1 MDAIDRVLAQWQS
14 ERPQLDTLPMG
25 IMGRM
30 MRLIKHLE
38 TAVGELHKQH
48 GLKMGEFD
56 VLATLLRAG
65 APHQLTPSE
74 LLASMML
81 TSGAMTNR
89 LDKLEQKGLVTRVH
103 STADRRS
110 IEVKLSDQGLDL
122 INTLL
127 EEHVNIQHQ
136 LMATLTTEQQ
146 QALTALLRDWLGS
159 FEPVGGA

>member
-1 MDAIDRVLAQWQS
+1 MDAIDRVLAQWQA

-38 TAVGELHKQH
+38 AAVGELHKQH

-56 VLATLLRAG
+56 VLATLLRSG
-65 APHQLTPSE
+65 VPYQLTPSE
-74 LLASMML
+74 LLSSMML

-89 LDKLEQKGLVTRVH
+89 LDKLDQKGLITRVH

-110 IEVKLSDQGLDL
+110 IEVKLSEQGLLL
-122 INTLL
+122 INTLVQ
-127 EEHVNIQHQ
+127 EHVNIQQQ
-136 LMATLTTEQQ
+136 LTQSLSPQQQ
-146 QALTALLRDWLGS
+146 QALTLLLKQWLS
-159 FEPVGGA
+159 DFEAQE

>member
-1 MDAIDRVLAQWQS
+1 MDAIDRVLAQWQA

-38 TAVGELHKQH
+38 AAVGELHKQH

-56 VLATLLRAG
+56 VLATLLRSG
-65 APHQLTPSE
+65 APYQLTPSE
-74 LLASMML
+74 LLSSMML

-89 LDKLEQKGLVTRVH
+89 LDKLDQKGLITRVH

-110 IEVKLSDQGLDL
+110 IEVKLSEQGLLL
-122 INTLL
+122 INTLVQ
-127 EEHVNIQHQ
+127 EHVNIQQQ
-136 LMATLTTEQQ
+136 LTQSLSPQQQ
-146 QALTALLRDWLGS
+146 QALTLLLKQWLS
-159 FEPVGGA
+159 DFEAQE

>member
-30 MRLIKHLE
+30 MRLMKYLE
-38 TAVGELHKQH
+38 AGVAELHKSY

-65 APHQLTPSE
+65 EPHQLTPSE

-89 LDKLEQKGLVTRVH
+89 LDKLEQKGLISRVH

-110 IEVKLSDQGLDL
+110 IEVKLSDKGLKLISDL
-122 INTLL
+122 VH
-127 EEHVNIQHQ
+127 EHVNVQHQ
-136 LMATLTTEQQ
+136 LIAALTPEQQ
-146 QALTALLRDWLGS
+146 QALSVLLKDWLIS
-159 FEPVGGA
+159 FEPPEE